1 MTELVIWAQS
11 VCRSTMALYREMKR
25 MAGVPVTVVVRKN
38 ERGEWARQLREAQGQ
53 GCGEFADVV
62 DLEWDGEEQS
72 GRGIF
77 AAHCGEGAVHRTKPC
92 GLCLKSR
99 LVMLERNNAD

>member
-38 ERGEWARQLREAQGQ
+38 ERGE
-53 GCGEFADVV
+53 
-62 DLEWDGEEQS
+62 
-72 GRGIF
+72 
-77 AAHCGEGAVHRTKPC
+77 
-92 GLCLKSR
+92 
-99 LVMLERNNAD
+99 LVGF

>member
-1 MTELVIWAQS
+1 MGE
-11 VCRSTMALYREMKR
+11 
-25 MAGVPVTVVVRKN
+25 GD
-38 ERGEWARQLREAQGQ
+38 GEWAQQLRESQRQGS
-53 GCGEFADVV
+53 GEFADVV

-92 GLCLKSR
+92 GMCRKSR
-99 LVMLERNNAD
+99 RVVLGRNNTD